1 MQGRKSIRPTKF
13 RSSLSPGTVLILLA
27 GRFRGKR
34 VILLKQL
41 SQGALL
47 ITGPFKI
54 NGVPVRRVN
63 AKYVIATSTKV
74 DLKGLDQKAM
84 EKVSG
89 ESYFSR
95 DKKSKK
101 EKGEEAFMKQG
112 EKPEVSQISRSRA
125 NWEWAL
131 TRP

>member
-1 MQGRKSIRPTKF
+1 MQARKSIRPTKF
-13 RSSLSPGTVLILLA
+13 RSSLAPGTVLILLA

-101 EKGEEAFMKQG
+101 EKGEDTFMKQG
-112 EKPEVSQISRSRA
+112 EKPEVSHK
-125 NWEWAL
+125 
-131 TRP
+131 